1 MVAPMNYNCLFFTAI
16 LGMSLA
22 FPVGLSAADSD
33 PTENSVSAR
42 VHVVI
47 LGKDSG
53 KEGFPAEAIYEEGHT
68 VDGMRSGLW
77 KRFYPTGKLRSE
89 IHFAMGDPF
98 GDYRLY
104 TDQGVLYEEG
114 RWEFGMNVGKLRRFW
129 PNGTPQ
135 QILTFDS
142 QGVGQ
147 GEQRHYHDNGQ
158 LEMVV
163 ELSNGEEYGDLV
175 RLDREGRVISRTTY
189 QKGRVVQRTH

>member
-1 MVAPMNYNCLFFTAI
+1 
-16 LGMSLA
+16 
-22 FPVGLSAADSD
+22 
-33 PTENSVSAR
+33 
-42 VHVVI
+42 
-47 LGKDSG
+47 
-53 KEGFPAEAIYEEGHT
+53 
-68 VDGMRSGLW
+68 
-77 KRFYPTGKLRSE
+77 
-89 IHFAMGDPF
+89 
-98 GDYRLY
+98 
-104 TDQGVLYEEG
+104 
-114 RWEFGMNVGKLRRFW
+114 MNVGKLRRFW